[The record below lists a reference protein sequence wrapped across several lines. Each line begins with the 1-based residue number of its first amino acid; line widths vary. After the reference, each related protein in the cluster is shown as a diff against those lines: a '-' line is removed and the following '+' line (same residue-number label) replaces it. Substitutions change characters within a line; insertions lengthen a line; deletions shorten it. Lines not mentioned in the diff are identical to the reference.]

1 MKGLVYQELF
11 NHIEERYGA
20 DMVDNVIDAAALTHD
35 GHYTSGGT
43 YPFGEMVSLITA
55 LCQATAQPMSTIL
68 DGFGRHC
75 FARWVHYAP
84 HFFRD
89 RPLFDILQNIDTFH
103 ETEVRKLYPDAEL
116 PSFVMEQRDERAM
129 TIGYYSCKPLADLA
143 CGVIHG
149 AAAHLG
155 HTVSITC
162 AAAEH
167 DGRKYTRLSVE
178 MAELLD
184 AA

>member
-1 MKGLVYQELF
+1 MKGLVFQEFL
-11 NHIEERYGA
+11 NHIERRYGV
-20 DMVDNVIDAAALTHD
+20 DMVDSVIDAAALPHD
-35 GHYTSGGT
+35 AHYTSGGT
-43 YPFGEMVSLITA
+43 YPFQEMVALVSA
-55 LCQATAQPMSTIL
+55 LCRMASQPMPSVL
-68 DGFGRHC
+68 DAFGRHC

-116 PSFVMEQRDERAM
+116 PSFVMEDRNDRAM

-155 HTVSITC
+155 DSVRIRC
-162 AAAEH
+162 EPAELQ
-167 DGRKYTRLSVE
+167 GRSYTRLRVE
-178 MAELLD
+178 LD
-184 AA
+184 QRAVAA